1 MKITE
6 IKPQKG
12 HLFKITADE
21 KEFFLDRDYLNESGL
36 KVGSQLD
43 GAEIKEHIKK
53 SEYVRA
59 KSRALWFLDRADRSE
74 KTLFTKIVEGNI
86 SPTAAAE
93 VIERFKE
100 LGLVDDKRY
109 AENLA
114 EKYLA
119 QNFSKRQVYAKIVS
133 KGVPSAIVNEVL
145 KETETDEVAQ
155 IKSLIEK
162 KYKTKIDTK
171 ENTQKTV
178 AALMRRGFNYSAVRD
193 ALKEYKLELEYE
205 EF

>member
-36 KVGSQLD
+36 KVGSRLD

-74 KTLFTKIVEGNI
+74 KTLFAKIVDGNI
-86 SPTAAAE
+86 SPAAAAE

-114 EKYLA
+114 EKYLS

-133 KGVPSAIVNEVL
+133 KGVPSAVVNEVL